1 MLYTIS
7 RAMPVGHAPGSDPAD
22 HALGRTLVEGG
33 RMTRIHALLLGGM
46 GALVVTLGGAYVQA
60 VGEPMPMWAYGVTTP
75 PKPTDTPTPQAP
87 PTRNLRPNEDPAE
100 QTRLRKVEGSTAT
113 YALVDVRDGSNVIDW
128 FPGDHPPMTPII
140 KNGPPKAGA
149 AKRGCGS
156 CHLPNGRGRPENAP
170 ISALPV
176 SYFIKQLQDFRD
188 GLRPSAD
195 LRKPNNPTM
204 AMLAAAMT
212 DAEMKEAA
220 EYFASFKFV
229 PWTRVV
235 ETTMVPET
243 EIEGNLFVA
252 HDFTLKEPINGRII
266 EVPQSHEQANLL
278 RNPRSGFITYVPP
291 GSIKRGEDLVKTGGN
306 GKTIACGI
314 CHGADLMGTG
324 DIPGIGGRSASYMVR
339 QMYDMQQGL
348 RRGSGA
354 MLMKQ
359 VVANLTPDDYV
370 AIAAYVTSV
379 ASQPNPATTGMQP
392 AATNAAH

>member
-1 MLYTIS
+1 MN
-7 RAMPVGHAPGSDPAD
+7 
-22 HALGRTLVEGG
+22 
-33 RMTRIHALLLGGM
+33 RIHALLLGGI
-46 GALVVTLGGAYVQA
+46 GALLVTTGAAYVHA
-60 VGEPMPMWAYGVTTP
+60 VGEPMPMWAYGVLTP
-75 PKPTDTPTPQAP
+75 PAPGDKPTPQAP
-87 PTRNLRPNEDPAE
+87 PSRNLRPNEDAAE
-100 QTRLRKVEGSTAT
+100 QTRMRKVEGSAAT
-113 YALVDVRDGSNVIDW
+113 YSFVDVRDGSHVIDW
-128 FPGDHPPMTPII
+128 FPGDHPPMTAII
-140 KNGPPKAGA
+140 KNGPAKAGA
-149 AKRGCGS
+149 ATRGCGS

-176 SYFIKQLQDFRD
+176 NYFIKQLQDFRD
-188 GLRPSAD
+188 GNRPSAD

-204 AMLAAAMT
+204 AMLAASMT

-220 EYFASFKFV
+220 EYFATFTFV

-252 HDFTLKEPINGRII
+252 HNFTLKEPINGRII
-266 EVPQSHEQANLL
+266 EVPESHEQANLL

-291 GSIKRGEDLVKTGGN
+291 GSVKRGEELVKTGGN
-306 GKTIACGI
+306 GKTIACTI
-314 CHGADLMGTG
+314 CHGADLMGVG

-348 RRGSGA
+348 RKGSGA

-359 VVANLTPDDYV
+359 VVANLTNEDYV

-379 ASQPNPATTGMQP
+379 ASRPNPASTGTQTA
-392 AATNAAH
+392 AATTAR